1 MPETRPTVLPPARGV
16 RKELEH
22 LYSRRSAIDA
32 LIQSL
37 EEYDR
42 FRALRMDRSP
52 GTVRLLR
59 HSLRIA

>member
-16 RKELEH
+16 RKELQY
-22 LYSRRSAIDA
+22 LYARRSTIDT

-42 FRALRMDRSP
+42 FRASRIERLRRT
-52 GTVRLLR
+52 GRRLR
-59 HSLRIA
+59 HSLKSA